1 MLFAESLTWVKSSL
15 LVYNKAMCFKEDKI
29 LILFLRLFPL
39 LKTDIYYKSYTN

>member
-1 MLFAESLTWVKSSL
+1 MLLAESLALVKCSL
-15 LVYNKAMCFKEDKI
+15 LVYNKGMCFKEEKI